1 MAAAAIALMGF
12 LYYRPVQAYLHA
24 QSVLEE
30 RAHEVRQLSRQNAR
44 LSRRLRQ
51 DESGATLVREARRLG
66 LVRADERLFIVRG
79 VDEWR
84 RARAS
89 GQAGDR

>member
-1 MAAAAIALMGF
+1 MAF

-24 QSVLEE
+24 QDELEQQTQD
-30 RAHEVRQLSRQNAR
+30 VRQLAREHAKLSRQLR
-44 LSRRLRQ
+44 L
-51 DESGATLVREARRLG
+51 DESGATLVRQARKLG

-84 RARAS
+84 KARAARS
-89 GQAGDR
+89 TGG